1 MATHSIQTWRITL
14 DRVSA
19 WNASSFLLDSLVGY
33 ANSVGNGFDD
43 REQTYNFLLAWRLAT
58 PPGRLRKVNGHVPI
72 TEGRLSIQNLR
83 NAFSKLSAA
92 AAADLIVEK
101 YLSDPICGFAD
112 SVAIIATALTAWGE
126 VQLAHHDIG
135 IGIAPEPSPHN
146 AA

>member
-72 TEGRLSIQNLR
+72 TEGRLSIQHLR
-83 NAFSKLSAA
+83 NAFSKLNVASRYQLARA
-92 AAADLIVEK
+92 
-101 YLSDPICGFAD
+101 LSDGTQP
-112 SVAIIATALTAWGE
+112 
-126 VQLAHHDIG
+126 
-135 IGIAPEPSPHN
+135 
-146 AA
+146 

>member
-58 PPGRLRKVNGHVPI
+58 PPGRLRRVNGHAPI
-72 TEGRLSIQNLR
+72 MDRLSVDNLR
-83 NAFSKLSAA
+83 NVFSKLSAA

-101 YLSDPICGFAD
+101 YLSDPICGFTD

-135 IGIAPEPSPHN
+135 IGIAPEPPPHN